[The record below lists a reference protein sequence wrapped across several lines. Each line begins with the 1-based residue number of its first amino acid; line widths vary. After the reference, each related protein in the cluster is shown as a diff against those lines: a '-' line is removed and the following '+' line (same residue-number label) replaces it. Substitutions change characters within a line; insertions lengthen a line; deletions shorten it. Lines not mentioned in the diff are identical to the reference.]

1 MIGVCLCSCLIAL
14 TLTVTGAA
22 QPNEWV
28 RVPGGSLIHK
38 SCLYPVENGFVVDKI
53 TPCPYRAQLTVP
65 EDQLYNMD
73 VHYMP
78 SSELMM
84 NMNASFTAPQL
95 PAQDDGQVV
104 YFWPGFKSDQPTMG
118 LPVLQPV
125 LQYGTDCCGGGNYW
139 CVRSWFVY
147 GNQGIAYYS
156 PECPVSPGDKVNS
169 WMSYD
174 ATAQMWTINA
184 YNTKTMQNTTLFI
197 SHAGVVNTDFHVAML
212 VLESIMDQ
220 SQCVDLPASNAI
232 TFTGVSV
239 NGKKI
244 TWTDRITDS
253 SCGEKIT
260 DQSSTVTFAWQ
271 SA

>member
-1 MIGVCLCSCLIAL
+1 MSHLVAAFLCSLA
-14 TLTVTGAA
+14 VVASAA
-22 QPNEWV
+22 RPNEWV

-38 SCLYPVENGFVVDKI
+38 SCIYSVESGFVVDKI

-73 VHYMP
+73 VHYTP
-78 SSELMM
+78 SSELMTH
-84 NMNASFTAPQL
+84 MNASFTAPTL

-147 GNQGIAYYS
+147 GNAGIAYQS
-156 PECPVSPGDKVNS
+156 AECPVSPGDKVNS
-169 WMSYD
+169 WMSFD
-174 ATAQMWTINA
+174 STSQMWTINA
-184 YNTKTMQNTTLFI
+184 YNTNTMQNTTLFI
-197 SHAGVVNTDFHVAML
+197 SYSGVVNTDFHVAML
-212 VLESIMDQ
+212 VLETIMDE
-220 SQCVDLPASNAI
+220 SQCVDLPASNSI

-239 NGKKI
+239 NGNKI
-244 TWTDRITDS
+244 KWTDRITDS
-253 SCGEKIT
+253 TCGEKIT
-260 DQSSTVTFAWQ
+260 DQSTTVTFAWK
-271 SA
+271 S